1 MRPTQLL
8 ETNLADV
15 MIAELLGP
23 AKRPSQSDDRF
34 PVIEILFGPSVD
46 DAATT
51 SKFQRGAVI
60 DADDTLPHALYSS
73 PYERVDVVPTAA
85 EPVRSE
91 PYARLRTRK
100 RAATISRS
108 VLAQRRE
115 APVASTVTSG
125 SFEAAWFV
133 APDDAVDHAEPAA
146 VERSRW
152 PLIGA
157 AAIAAAAMAAI
168 ALVLLA

>member
-15 MIAELLGP
+15 LIAELLGP
-23 AKRPSQSDDRF
+23 AKRPPQSDDRF
-34 PVIEILFGPSVD
+34 PVIEILPAF
-46 DAATT
+46 DAAVT